1 MYLIK
6 ANKRE
11 EMMEIRV
18 ENQWTIKKPWGKSM
32 KSKSV
37 HWEDKKYNRPSV
49 WLVKEKC
56 SNYQN
61 QESGSINV
69 DLTEIKGLYYEQLY
83 VKKLENLDETW
94 KFLEDTDYWNDSRK
108 NM

>member
-1 MYLIK
+1 
-6 ANKRE
+6 
-11 EMMEIRV
+11 MEIRV
-18 ENQWTIKKPWGKSM
+18 ENQWTIKQKNHEENQWNQ
-32 KSKSV
+32 KSV
-37 HWEDKKYNRPSV
+37 HWEDKKITDLQFDWSR
-49 WLVKEKC
+49 EKC

-61 QESGSINV
+61 QESGNINV

-83 VKKLENLDETW
+83 VKKLDNLDETW